1 MKKLLLILS
10 LACLTLANT
19 SFAQQ
24 GLDQT
29 TLPAGH
35 RMAMGQDIEVYGNE
49 QYVVLEDGSS
59 GIYGALYKN
68 DGTTLTQITLP
79 GSLRMAQDYEM
90 EVYDSDLFV
99 VLEDGSSGVYGAL
112 HKYDGTTFTQITLPG
127 SLRMAAGYDI
137 RVYGNDLYVVLED
150 GFSGIYGALYKYDG
164 TTFAQITL
172 PGSLRMAQD
181 YDIEIYA
188 NNLMLVLEDG
198 FSGIYG
204 ALYEF
209 DGTTLAQKTLPGSL
223 RMAAGYDMEV
233 YNNDLHIVL
242 EDGSSGIYGALH
254 KYDGTTFA
262 QITLPGSLRMAQDYD
277 IEIYAN
283 NLMLVLEDGFSGING
298 ALYEFNGTTFT
309 QKTFPGALRMA
320 ADNDMGV
327 YNCQLYFVL
336 EDGSSGIYGALY
348 NYNGAYTCVNNIE
361 TVCNS
366 YISPSGINYTSS
378 TMINEVICREIYSID
393 LTIINSATAADTR
406 TECNSYTWI
415 DGNNYT
421 SSNNT
426 ATYNIAGAAANGC
439 DSLVTLDL
447 TIVNSATGTD
457 TRTECNSY
465 TWIDGNNYTSSNNSA
480 IFNIVGGAANGCDS
494 LVTLD
499 LTIANSTSGTD
510 VITACGSDGFEIPN
524 NGIDDDYDGNIDE
537 YLGYQWIDNNYYTAS
552 NNTATWIETNAAG
565 CDSTVALDL
574 TILPP
579 FVTEEDV
586 ITACDSYTWIDGT
599 TYTSSSYGLAYFSDV
614 NGCDSVL
621 GFLDL
626 TINSV
631 SDLTASTS
639 GLVITA
645 NNIDATYQWLDCD
658 NSNAI
663 IPGETGQS
671 YTAITNGNYAV
682 ELTENGCVD
691 TTACVS
697 ITSVGVLENT
707 FGDEFAVY
715 PNPTNGNFSINL
727 GAIYE
732 SLIVSITDISGK
744 LIDSKTITQSQVLNL
759 NIKEPAGLY
768 MVSVQAGDK
777 KANIRL
783 IKE

>member
-1 MKKLLLILS
+1 MKKIYILTLILIS
-10 LACLTLANT
+10 LNSYSQNCNIGNENATGSFTPGNFGANYLLGVKYTLSQLGTLNSINLIGNNT
-19 SFAQQ
+19 GEGVQMAVYDDNGGTPNNLIASSSQSTV
-24 GLDQT
+24 GTGIT
-29 TLPAGH
+29 TLPVTPVLLPPGDYWI
-35 RMAMGQDIEVYGNE
+35 MAVYESGGNSSNYNPSATGNVVYYSSLQYGSAIPTNASGFTSYNGQD
-49 QYVVLEDGSS
+49 
-59 GIYGALYKN
+59 
-68 DGTTLTQITLP
+68 
-79 GSLRMAQDYEM
+79 
-90 EVYDSDLFV
+90 F
-99 VLEDGSSGVYGAL
+99 
-112 HKYDGTTFTQITLPG
+112 
-127 SLRMAAGYDI
+127 
-137 RVYGNDLYVVLED
+137 
-150 GFSGIYGALYKYDG
+150 
-164 TTFAQITL
+164 
-172 PGSLRMAQD
+172 
-181 YDIEIYA
+181 
-188 NNLMLVLEDG
+188 
-198 FSGIYG
+198 
-204 ALYEF
+204 
-209 DGTTLAQKTLPGSL
+209 
-223 RMAAGYDMEV
+223 
-233 YNNDLHIVL
+233 
-242 EDGSSGIYGALH
+242 
-254 KYDGTTFA
+254 
-262 QITLPGSLRMAQDYD
+262 
-277 IEIYAN
+277 
-283 NLMLVLEDGFSGING
+283 
-298 ALYEFNGTTFT
+298 
-309 QKTFPGALRMA
+309 
-320 ADNDMGV
+320 
-327 YNCQLYFVL
+327 LYFL
-336 EDGSSGIYGALY
+336 
-348 NYNGAYTCVNNIE
+348 
-361 TVCNS
+361 
-366 YISPSGINYTSS
+366 
-378 TMINEVICREIYSID
+378 SID
-393 LTIINSATAADTR
+393 CGNTLCQPNTGTDTR

-621 GFLDL
+621 GVLDL

-639 GLVITA
+639 GLVITS

-682 ELTENGCVD
+682 ELTENGCAD

-727 GAIYE
+727 GDIYE

-744 LIDSKTITQSQVLNL
+744 LIDSKTITQSQILNL